1 MTLRDIINKE
11 FEVLNEDK
19 KTTKKVIN
27 IFYKLNINLIK
38 PQTENKE
45 QENNQIQQQS
55 QQQEPAQQQPADQGQ
70 PQQTVPQP
78 DMASQSQ
85 QSAAQGSGISLSDNE
100 INALASVQTE
110 EETENNA
117 MDIKDN
123 NNIVRKIEG
132 QVELKQEKVDEIQ
145 TFQDIIEYLTKEQ
158 VEGVSVFDEFTSE
171 VINTIFS
178 PQAAQ
183 ISQMVD
189 KKSSIF
195 VDIQYGFAKDDNVGV
210 RIKKVANSDTVSNV
224 MIIDGEIINAP
235 FNLMK
240 VNERIIDYRNNLLS
254 KKE

>member
-11 FEVLNEDK
+11 FEVINEEQK
-19 KTTKKVIN
+19 STKKVIN

-38 PQTENKE
+38 PQKE
-45 QENNQIQQQS
+45 EKTQDNNQNQQQP
-55 QQQEPAQQQPADQGQ
+55 QQQELAQQQPTDQGQ
-70 PQQTVPQP
+70 PQQTTPQP

-85 QSAAQGSGISLSDNE
+85 QPTAQGGGISLSDNE

-110 EETENNA
+110 ETENNA
-117 MDIKDN
+117 MDIKDD

-240 VNERIIDYRNNLLS
+240 VNERIIDYRNNLIS

>member
-11 FEVLNEDK
+11 FEVINEDQ

-45 QENNQIQQQS
+45 QENNQVQQPQQIQQEPVQQS
-55 QQQEPAQQQPADQGQ
+55 QEQ
-70 PQQTVPQP
+70 PQQAAALQNDMTQQPQ
-78 DMASQSQ
+78 QN
-85 QSAAQGSGISLSDNE
+85 SGLPSDNE

-117 MDIKDN
+117 MDIKDD

-132 QVELKQEKVDEIQ
+132 QVQLKQEKVDEIQ

-240 VNERIIDYRNNLLS
+240 VNERIIDYRNNLIS